1 MRRGIPSAH
10 CAIPGIGEHMESE
23 YKLSF
28 TDTLAMAA
36 GFAIGSGIIT
46 LTGIG
51 IGMTGRSVFLAFPVC
66 AALFLI
72 SFRPLFIMSSVH
84 PSVSAAYEYSKK
96 LLGVRMGGFYSYI
109 YLLGRLTIAIFGVS
123 FAQYAAALFPVFES
137 PGAQKLLAS
146 LLLTFFYVVNLLGI
160 KTASRLQTLCSV
172 LLLLGL
178 SSFVVFGL
186 GKVRA
191 DFFTADFFTGGAG
204 GFYSAVSLLFFAVSG
219 AYIITDFA
227 PRISDPSGTMMKV
240 IYLVTAGVTLL
251 YMLIGVVAA
260 GCGSV
265 EEVAGKPLSITAG
278 IIYPNRALFGA
289 FIVVGVMGALVTTL
303 NSSFLWYASSLER
316 PCLDGWLP
324 ASWTKPNRFGVPYRL
339 MTVFYL
345 FGMIPTVLGLDLT
358 ILSKV
363 AVGLTILS
371 AMLPMAGVVRLPA
384 VYPAEWKRSKY
395 AKKYSAKRLR
405 WICALSIAI
414 MSTQVFTLF
423 AGNPPA
429 ANAVLVALIIASAV
443 YADHR
448 AKTVGSRT
456 GGDPA

>member
-1 MRRGIPSAH
+1 
-10 CAIPGIGEHMESE
+10 MELE

-28 TDTLAMAA
+28 IDTLSMAA
-36 GFAIGSGIIT
+36 GFAVGSGIIT

-66 AALFLI
+66 SVLFLV
-72 SFRPLFIMSSVH
+72 SFRPLFIMSGVH
-84 PSVSAAYEYSKK
+84 PSMSAAYEYSKT

-123 FAQYAAALFPVFES
+123 FAQYAAALFPVFDA
-137 PGAQKLLAS
+137 PGAQRLLAS
-146 LLLTFFYVVNLLGI
+146 LMLTFFYVVNLLGI

-178 SSFVVFGL
+178 GSFVFFGL

-191 DFFTADFFTGGAG
+191 DFFTTNFFTGGIG

-227 PRISDPSGTMMKV
+227 PRIRNPAGTMLKV
-240 IYLVTAGVTLL
+240 IHLVTAAVTVL

-265 EEVAGKPLSITAG
+265 DTVAGKPLSVTAQ
-278 IIYPNRALFGA
+278 IIYPNRILFGA
-289 FIVVGVMGALVTTL
+289 FVIIGVMGALVTTL
-303 NSSFLWYASSLER
+303 NSSFLWYASSLEK

-324 ASWTKPNRFGVPYRL
+324 SSWIKRNRFGVPYRL

-345 FGMIPTVLGLDLT
+345 FGLIPTVLGMDLA

-371 AMLPMAGVVRLPA
+371 AMLPMAGVIRLPS
-384 VYPAEWKRSKY
+384 VYPEEWKNSRF
-395 AKKYSAKRLR
+395 AKKYSERRLSC
-405 WICALSIAI
+405 ICALSILI
-414 MSTQVFTLF
+414 MSTQVIALF

-429 ANAVLVALIIASAV
+429 ANTILVALIVISAL
-443 YADHR
+443 YANYR
-448 AKTVGSRT
+448 AKNIGKTT
-456 GGDPA
+456 GNKNVK